1 MRSLNLLHS
10 RYFSLHQELK
20 NEPVIKNS
28 RTNLS
33 LRIQDRFLYSR
44 YIPVTFLLGTNPSS
58 RIQERTR
65 HQEFKNEPVKAIIKN
80 SRSIYS
86 SIFYIPVTFPLLSL
100 HQEFKNEPVIKN
112 SRANPSS
119 RIQERTRH
127 QEFQDQA
134 TNHRERSRNEP
145 VYDFSNCMDYRGWN
159 RLSISYNPGE
169 LK

>member
-1 MRSLNLLHS
+1 MLRRQERSGQLGNVE
-10 RYFSLHQELK
+10 FK

-28 RTNLS
+28 RSIFPLH
-33 LRIQDRFLYSR
+33 SR
-44 YIPVTFLLGTNPSS
+44 YF
-58 RIQERTR
+58 
-65 HQEFKNEPVKAIIKN
+65 
-80 SRSIYS
+80 
-86 SIFYIPVTFPLLSL
+86 SL

-134 TNHRERSRNEP
+134 TNRRQERSRNEP
-145 VYDFSNCMDYRGWN
+145 VYDFNNCMDYRGWN